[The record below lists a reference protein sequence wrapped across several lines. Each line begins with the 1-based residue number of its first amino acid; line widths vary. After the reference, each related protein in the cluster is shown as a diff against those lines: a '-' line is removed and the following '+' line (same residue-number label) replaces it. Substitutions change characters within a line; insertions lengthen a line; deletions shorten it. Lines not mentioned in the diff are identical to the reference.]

1 MRINDV
7 RLKKDTSYSF
17 PRNLSSKLKI
27 CVEFRLFSSKLEFDI
42 PKDKTVSRDDIFTR

>member
-7 RLKKDTSYSF
+7 KLKKDTSYSF

-27 CVEFRLFSSKLEFDI
+27 CVEFRLFSSKLE
-42 PKDKTVSRDDIFTR
+42 DKTVSRDDIFIR